1 MEGTSPSAEK
11 SRLVHRFLLEDK
23 TAKDL
28 DLEAARL

>member
-11 SRLVHRFLLEDK
+11 SRLVHRFLLAEK

-28 DLEAARL
+28 IWKPPAY